1 MNLQWEGK
9 INHCNFTSRLAA
21 IRTGAQGL
29 TGLLFQLTIKTK
41 QNITLSSG
49 QLTINQSPEHSRE
62 KVGKTAS
69 AILSAVNCKRLQCD
83 KGNLCQHSARILEK
97 KNLTPVFLPLQIGVQ
112 IKQGAAKLFIYAF
125 ITVSCFLPRTRH
137 NIRQILSMATQDED
151 LPKF

>member
-97 KNLTPVFLPLQIGVQ
+97 KKSDSSFPSSPDRSANKAGSSKIIHLCIYHSFLFFTEEQ
-112 IKQGAAKLFIYAF
+112 
-125 ITVSCFLPRTRH
+125 
-137 NIRQILSMATQDED
+137 TQY
-151 LPKF
+151 